1 MWLLLQFFI
10 LKVKLP
16 ALKEVDPELKVILEQ
31 PIIVEFINGEI
42 KEAQI
47 SKNEPEW
54 SVNLKKGLALL
65 FQAKVDVA
73 TWLNEEAMNQ
83 VNKKLMI

>member
-1 MWLLLQFFI
+1 MN
-10 LKVKLP
+10 
-16 ALKEVDPELKVILEQ
+16 AVDPQLQVILSQ
-31 PIIVEFINGEI
+31 PIIVEFVNGEI
-42 KEAQI
+42 LEAQI
-47 SKNEPEW
+47 SKTEPEW

-83 VNKKLMI
+83 VKIKLIIFRQIIITNYYSN